1 MRIRPRNNLRFL
13 LGNFKK
19 LLKILFRV
27 EINQLS
33 ALDSGLLIK
42 IYILYYFLRTP
53 LCVCVCVRGLCVV
66 GRIMPVCA
74 PAFHRVATI
83 TKLLLTGSNYGLSA

>member
-53 LCVCVCVRGLCVV
+53 LCVCEGFVCGWKNYA
-66 GRIMPVCA
+66 GVCSR
-74 PAFHRVATI
+74 FSQGCNYHEI
-83 TKLLLTGSNYGLSA
+83 TFNW